1 MEKFFFPKNQLL
13 RLLFSTPAR
22 RCKAKLILKTF
33 LLSLH
38 DGGYVEYVVCGS
50 VCWPDRTEP

>member
-1 MEKFFFPKNQLL
+1 MREVRQ
-13 RLLFSTPAR
+13 
-22 RCKAKLILKTF
+22 KLILETF

-50 VCWPDRTEP
+50 VCWPDRTEPSVWCGVVSPGERRPQAT